1 MAKIVSFIVASL
13 LPIIVFAKM
22 GYITDPYDTGGSSGN
37 GPIEW
42 ILLVVIIFASY
53 GMLLSR
59 YDEWKTRKKNKEK
72 IKLEPLGFAE
82 IFFYLFLG
90 LFMAIPLFFIGK
102 MLFGVELVKEF
113 WLVFYITPIAILI
126 FLDRN

>member
-53 GMLLSR
+53 GMLLI
-59 YDEWKTRKKNKEK
+59 YILADW
-72 IKLEPLGFAE
+72 
-82 IFFYLFLG
+82 
-90 LFMAIPLFFIGK
+90 IG
-102 MLFGVELVKEF
+102 
-113 WLVFYITPIAILI
+113 IL
-126 FLDRN
+126 